1 MREFFKSLRSDAA
14 YESGKITFAILG
26 VGSTLANIGT
36 MRLWLM
42 FPATALVTI
51 TWYSIYRMCQ

>member
-1 MREFFKSLRSDAA
+1 MRDFLKNLRSDAA
-14 YESGKITFAILG
+14 YEAGKLTFAILG

-42 FPATALVTI
+42 APATALLAI
-51 TWYSIYRMCQ
+51 TWYAIYRMCA